1 MLYQIQ
7 QLLAIEI
14 KTAFH
19 PYNVT
24 KWMII
29 VSYKQSLYFFFGVWG
44 NRFLAK
50 SEEV

>member
-7 QLLAIEI
+7 QLLAMDI

-19 PYNVT
+19 PCNVI

-29 VSYKQSLYFFFGVWG
+29 VSYKQSLYFFLVCGKIGSWQ
-44 NRFLAK
+44 K

>member
-1 MLYQIQ
+1 MDDFFI
-7 QLLAIEI
+7 I
-14 KTAFH
+14 
-19 PYNVT
+19 T
-24 KWMII
+24 KMDV

>member
-7 QLLAIEI
+7 QLLAMDI

-19 PYNVT
+19 PYNVI

-29 VSYKQSLYFFFGVWG
+29 VSINNPCSFFGVWE